1 MNKIY
6 IVSSPPTIK
15 NLAFD
20 QDDPNYYPPAFCEML
35 HASNAV
41 YVATALQLIFLVILS
56 CLYYFFEQND
66 FILAVEVFR
75 PALIFVGIV
84 NLSGIC
90 CALIGVFMER
100 EMFVG
105 VQNSLLTGLV
115 VISDLIALSLV
126 MTMAIGT
133 RSKFTQR
140 LPGYLVDAD
149 RFEAVLGPFWIYLCA
164 ILFHMLA
171 ASITCLIGVNR
182 KYTQYLKVLVEF
194 IRQHPCFS
202 GQERLFSFTVG
213 NIDRSVNC
221 RCFFRRDCYTIGVTI
236 KNVNYFVF
244 NFGVYIANNKICM
257 ITKIIVGNTPEFTS
271 KTKEVRNFK

>member
-182 KYTQYLKVLVEF
+182 KYTQYLKDKNDY
-194 IRQHPCFS
+194 S
-202 GQERLFSFTVG
+202 RLQSETLTDLSTVAASS
-213 NIDRSVNC
+213 D
-221 RCFFRRDCYTIGVTI
+221 
-236 KNVNYFVF
+236 
-244 NFGVYIANNKICM
+244 A
-257 ITKIIVGNTPEFTS
+257 IVIQS
-271 KTKEVRNFK
+271 A